1 MDAATEKFM
10 SLKERVKTVSDQ
22 KIRLEERFKAETAQL
37 EKLIKDITDKGYDP
51 KKLSDIRKDKE
62 AQLTALI
69 QDLEKRLREAEKK
82 ISEINAAIA

>member
-69 QDLEKRLREAEKK
+69 QDLEKRLGEAEKK